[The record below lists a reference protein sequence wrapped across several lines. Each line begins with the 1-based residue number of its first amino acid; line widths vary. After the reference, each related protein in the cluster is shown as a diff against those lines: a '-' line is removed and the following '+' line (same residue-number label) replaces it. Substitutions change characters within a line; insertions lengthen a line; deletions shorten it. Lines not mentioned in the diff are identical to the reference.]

1 MHWDVAPDTLQAAV
15 PGMVLQPLVENAI
28 KHGIAAHCGA
38 GVITVRSRIGFDQL
52 MLQVH
57 NTIPP
62 DSVPSTEATA
72 TSMGIG
78 LKNTRSRLSGCTGV
92 AQRLVA
98 PGQAAD
104 HGVVVTLTIPFRRLG
119 DTQAVA

>member
-1 MHWDVAPDTLQAAV
+1 
-15 PGMVLQPLVENAI
+15 
-28 KHGIAAHCGA
+28 
-38 GVITVRSRIGFDQL
+38 VITVRSRTDFDEL

-62 DSVPSTEATA
+62 DIVPSTEATA

-78 LKNTRSRLSGCTGV
+78 LKNTRSRLQRLYGV
-92 AQRLVA
+92 AQRLEY
-98 PGQAAD
+98 GQAAD